1 MGLKKGDI
9 LDERKH
15 HPDSCG
21 LVIKVMGGGDG
32 FEKVLCCQHELTE
45 ADTVAEMGSSL
56 GRKKGTLPP
65 AVILDEKKL
74 YPDSCGLRVMI
85 MDGGAGFKEIR
96 CCGHSLSIS
105 SIRDL
110 KYGGMR
116 GAESEKDRQSGPDGQ
131 SRHA

>member
-9 LDERKH
+9 IDERKH

-32 FEKVLCCQHELTE
+32 FEKALCCQHELTE
-45 ADTVAEMGSSL
+45 ADKVAEVGSSL

-96 CCGHSLSIS
+96 CCGHSLSLS

-116 GAESEKDRQSGPDGQ
+116 GAGPQQDDQNGQ
-131 SRHA
+131 A

>member
-1 MGLKKGDI
+1 
-9 LDERKH
+9 
-15 HPDSCG
+15 

-32 FEKVLCCQHELTE
+32 FAKVLCCQHELTE
-45 ADTVAEMGSSL
+45 ADKVAEVGSSL
-56 GRKKGTLPP
+56 GRRKGTLPP

-96 CCGHSLSIS
+96 CCGNSLSMS

-116 GAESEKDRQSGPDGQ
+116 EAGPQQNDQNGQ
-131 SRHA
+131 A